1 MAAALL
7 NRRAVTVL
15 ALMPAFLV
23 HGSAIAADYFATL
36 YAARITSAN
45 AWHDLITRPAQSE
58 FVDTY
63 VAVAAL
69 SRELNGD
76 RGGALAWDLEGQ
88 VGYNFGDQ
96 SHWEF
101 NVGAGP
107 RWRSF
112 PWNDAIATTA
122 AFRIGLSMASE
133 RPELEVELE
142 GSTERLL
149 IYWVVELTV
158 SPPGSAWAVSLRLH
172 HRSPAFGLLAE
183 AGGMNALGLGVR
195 RAF

>member
-1 MAAALL
+1 MAWALH

-15 ALMPAFLV
+15 VLMLTLLG
-23 HGSAIAADYFATL
+23 HGCAIADDYAATL
-36 YAARITSAN
+36 YTARVTSAN
-45 AWHDLITRPAQSE
+45 AWHDLITQPTGSE

-69 SRELNGD
+69 SAQLNSD
-76 RGGALAWDLEGQ
+76 RGSALAWDLEGQ
-88 VGYNFGDQ
+88 LGYNFGDQ

-101 NVGAGP
+101 NLGAGP

-133 RPELEVELE
+133 TPELEVELE
-142 GSTERLL
+142 GSTEQLL
-149 IYWVVELTV
+149 IYWVVELTL
-158 SPPGSAWAVSLRLH
+158 SPARSTWGISLRLH
-172 HRSPAFGLLAE
+172 HRSPAFGLLGE
-183 AGGMNALGLGVR
+183 AGGMNALGVGVR
-195 RAF
+195 RVF